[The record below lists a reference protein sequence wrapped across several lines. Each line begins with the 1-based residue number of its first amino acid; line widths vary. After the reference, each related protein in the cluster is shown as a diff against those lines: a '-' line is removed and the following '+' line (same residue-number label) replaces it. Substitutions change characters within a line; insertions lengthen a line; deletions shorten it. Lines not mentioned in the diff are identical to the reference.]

1 MSKNNSE
8 YWTKRTTN
16 NLKKGLADVRKVD
29 KEFKKAYQRAGEE
42 IEKNIATLYMR
53 YAKDNELE
61 YSDAKKYLTK
71 SEFKKW
77 RMGLVD
83 YIEEIERLGDP
94 ALLLELNTLAMKSRI
109 SRLEE
114 MLYQVNLEIDKATL
128 MQHQKVSELL
138 DNTYKAN
145 YYKSIFDIQQFKGI
159 GTSFAFIDKKTVKD
173 ILAYP
178 WSGMDYSSRIWRNR
192 TKLKEVVKEELT
204 QMIIQGK
211 GNKDVAKRLADRMN
225 STYSNA
231 MRLVNTEHAFVMGE
245 STAKSYIETDI
256 KKYEILSTLDV
267 ITSEICRKQDG
278 KIYLVENKKVGVN
291 YPPFHPRCRTDTI
304 PVIEDGDMSDE
315 KRTARNKGGKTYE
328 VPASMKYDE
337 WYGKYV
343 EGR

>member
-159 GTSFAFIDKKTVKD
+159 GTSFAFIDKKRSEERRV
-173 ILAYP
+173 
-178 WSGMDYSSRIWRNR
+178 G
-192 TKLKEVVKEELT
+192 KEC
-204 QMIIQGK
+204 
-211 GNKDVAKRLADRMN
+211 RL
-225 STYSNA
+225 
-231 MRLVNTEHAFVMGE
+231 
-245 STAKSYIETDI
+245 
-256 KKYEILSTLDV
+256 
-267 ITSEICRKQDG
+267 
-278 KIYLVENKKVGVN
+278 
-291 YPPFHPRCRTDTI
+291 
-304 PVIEDGDMSDE
+304 
-315 KRTARNKGGKTYE
+315 
-328 VPASMKYDE
+328 
-337 WYGKYV
+337 
-343 EGR
+343 